1 MGLSETLGI
10 RLLPGEEPGLE
21 RAELLVTEGCC
32 QPYGYCAGGVFLSIE
47 ETLAGR
53 GSARLL
59 GEELI
64 PLGVQVS
71 ANHVKAVPKG
81 GRIRAEARILSEGRR
96 LHVWDVSLY
105 DERGSLVS
113 SARVTN
119 AIVRRRTPAGDA
131 VARE

>member
-10 RLLPGEEPGLE
+10 RVLPTDDSGVV
-21 RAELLVTEGCC
+21 RAELAVTEACC

-47 ETLAGR
+47 ETLAGV

-59 GEELI
+59 EDGLI

-81 GRIRAEARILSEGRR
+81 GLIRAEARILSRGRT
-96 LHVWDVSLY
+96 LHVWDIAIRN
-105 DERGSLVS
+105 DAGDLVS

-119 AIVRRRTPAGDA
+119 AITRRRS
-131 VARE
+131 

>member
-10 RLLPGEEPGLE
+10 RVLPEDEPGLV
-21 RAELLVTEGCC
+21 RAELTVTEGCC

-47 ETLAGR
+47 ETLAGV

-59 GEELI
+59 EDGLI

-81 GRIRAEARILSEGRR
+81 GLIRAEARILSRGRT
-96 LHVWDVSLY
+96 LHVWDIAIRN
-105 DERGSLVS
+105 DAGDLVS

-119 AIVRRRTPAGDA
+119 AITRRRS
-131 VARE
+131 

>member
-10 RLLPGEEPGLE
+10 RVLPEDEPGLVL
-21 RAELLVTEGCC
+21 AELTVTEGCC

-47 ETLAGR
+47 ETLAGV

-59 GEELI
+59 EDGLI

-81 GRIRAEARILSEGRR
+81 GLIRAEARILSRGRT
-96 LHVWDVSLY
+96 LHVWDIAIRNEAG
-105 DERGSLVS
+105 DLVS

-119 AIVRRRTPAGDA
+119 AITRRRS
-131 VARE
+131 